1 MIKFEK
7 RKKKTEK
14 KYKTQN
20 TKESIYINDANID
33 NILVSSKHYVGK
45 IEKKRFAKEI
55 LDILIVT

>member
-1 MIKFEK
+1 MKKEK
-7 RKKKTEK
+7 KNRLKIQISKYKKK
-14 KYKTQN
+14 YLH
-20 TKESIYINDANID
+20 NDANID